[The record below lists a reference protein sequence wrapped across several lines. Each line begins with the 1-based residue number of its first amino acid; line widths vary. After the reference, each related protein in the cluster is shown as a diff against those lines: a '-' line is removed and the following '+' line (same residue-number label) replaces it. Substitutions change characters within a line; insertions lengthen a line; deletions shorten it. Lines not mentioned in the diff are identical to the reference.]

1 MLEVHLCKPANYKL
15 KILVEGGFK
24 YYKSMGGTTKS
35 GEDQIFKVQQGEAR
49 RGWEHNCSLKFS
61 GEKTLEETMLLW
73 HN

>member
-1 MLEVHLCKPANYKL
+1 M
-15 KILVEGGFK
+15 GGFE

-61 GEKTLEETMLLW
+61 GEKPRRKLCYCGIIKTEED
-73 HN
+73 N